1 MVHMKLKSLTLN
13 NMSFIENTKKG
24 LILGTIVLVISS
36 IITSIFLFSIDI
48 KPLFKNTNQISVK
61 YELEK

>member
-1 MVHMKLKSLTLN
+1 
-13 NMSFIENTKKG
+13 MSFLENTKKG